1 MLPSNLIG
9 IYAEYKR
16 DTNAIASWLASSARI
31 CGYPTEKLSLGSW
44 NSSPSTEAAKP
55 TGRLK
60 RKAREQAQQ
69 ATSFTATSITPPKPY
84 TLAVADFVPLAEFIV
99 RSKRPAISVSPSV
112 ISILNRAISARS
124 NFGQL
129 LGEQQDTILDPQ
141 SDATHQHFVEVL
153 EKVRKILLSKMPPAI
168 PTADEVNGA
177 QHLSNQF
184 GLLRIQQPSL
194 NVVDADPS
202 IPKTE
207 KKDNH
212 PAAVQEDKTEYIAE
226 EPSSRSDAVAAYCM
240 LFQDITIIR
249 GAVMDI
255 WAGVRDGTTD
265 YVAASIA
272 TDTAIGMIRD
282 IADTMTSVMKPHEG
296 IIHIMRLFHIV
307 RCRTRGIDMA
317 AVRFEDRE
325 NFLHDTYELALH
337 NLMLPSMTLSTL
349 IESSTTDRVGCC
361 LSLLEYSDED
371 AIYGVGW
378 DKDTRWLNL
387 CVSECTVLAEG
398 FEDDERLYPVRDM
411 FVQGVQETM
420 NTKVVPFYA
429 IIAGQLNLDI
439 HHVLGKK
446 TKDVAREALRE
457 LSEIR
462 KDVPSILDCHGEDS
476 YLEHQLKL
484 LNYVLSDPV
493 KQVKDWSLEPGLPVA
508 KAHQTLELLPVLTGQ
523 LVHHYRVAIYRF
535 AIRIATVMGSIQ
547 YATQLYHAL
556 RTESLV
562 KAEWPDLDHA
572 RILLGESSFYVGSL
586 PKNIPEYML
595 KFSLQAGLSPAAKA
609 RQGRSKKKSKRQA
622 READRSQYTTA
633 GPRMIAD
640 GDDRLPFSKKFIKL
654 HESKW
659 KKELEAW
666 SRELLRD
673 IIATVNVEPITLSKS
688 EGNSWSSNSQ
698 EEESDSRLRCVL
710 LKLAETLHNESRS
723 LRFPLLKVHQS
734 SWELLTTARDKCGPM
749 LRAYFREPDFEDD
762 ELTWFITGYIFSAAC
777 RAHDKNRIGLP
788 LKQSPDLRPL
798 KMAGEVCERLLT
810 TRRDFGTRALRWME
824 GGGQPPQQVV
834 EDAVVGHEAIEDTC
848 LNGTGVED
856 KGPGVKCHEITGPS
870 IMPTKQGLRFRIFTG
885 QVLGRRRL
893 IQVNQTVPLDR
904 DVEYEYVRW
913 SPLSAKMD
921 A

>member
-1 MLPSNLIG
+1 MLPSNLIS
-9 IYAEYKR
+9 IYAESKR

-60 RKAREQAQQ
+60 RKAREQAEQ

-112 ISILNRAISARS
+112 VSILNRAISARS

-207 KKDNH
+207 KKNNH

-226 EPSSRSDAVAAYCM
+226 EPSSRSDAVATYCM

-282 IADTMTSVMKPHEG
+282 IADTVTSVMKPHGG
-296 IIHIMRLFHIV
+296 ILHIMRLFHIV
-307 RCRTRGIDMA
+307 RCRTRGIDMT

-325 NFLHDTYELALH
+325 KLLHDT
-337 NLMLPSMTLSTL
+337 
-349 IESSTTDRVGCC
+349 
-361 LSLLEYSDED
+361 DED
-371 AIYGVGW
+371 AISGVGW
-378 DKDTRWLNL
+378 DKDTKWLNL
-387 CVSECTVLAEG
+387 CVSECTMLAEG
-398 FEDDERLYPVRDM
+398 FEDDEGLYPVRDM

-420 NTKVVPFYA
+420 NTKEVPFYA

-462 KDVPSILDCHGEDS
+462 RDVSSILNCHGEDS

-484 LNYVLSDPV
+484 LNLVLSDPV

-523 LVHHYRVAIYRF
+523 LVHHYRVAIYQF
-535 AIRIATVMGSIQ
+535 AIRIATVTGSIQ

-572 RILLGESSFYVGSL
+572 RKLLGESSFYVGSL
-586 PKNIPEYML
+586 PKNIPEYMS

-609 RQGRSKKKSKRQA
+609 RQGRSKKRSKRQA
-622 READRSQYTTA
+622 READRSQYTTE

-654 HESKW
+654 HESNW

-673 IIATVNVEPITLSKS
+673 IIATVNIEPITLSKS
-688 EGNSWSSNSQ
+688 EGNSRSSNSQ
-698 EEESDSRLRCVL
+698 EDKSNSRLRCVL
-710 LKLAETLHNESRS
+710 LKLAETLHDESRS
-723 LRFPLLKVHQS
+723 LCFPLLKVHQS
-734 SWELLTTARDKCGPM
+734 SWELLTTARDRCGPM

-788 LKQSPDLRPL
+788 LKQGPDLRPL

-810 TRRDFGTRALRWME
+810 SRRDFGTRALRWMQ
-824 GGGQPPQQVV
+824 GGGKSPQQDVDV
-834 EDAVVGHEAIEDTC
+834 VVGQQAIENTC
-848 LNGTGVED
+848 LNGTGVKD
-856 KGPGVKCHEITGPS
+856 KEPGVICHEITGS
-870 IMPTKQGLRFRIFTG
+870 KHHSDKTG
-885 QVLGRRRL
+885 VEVQDLYKTSVGQTQVDTG
-893 IQVNQTVPLDR
+893 
-904 DVEYEYVRW
+904 
-913 SPLSAKMD
+913 
-921 A
+921 

>member
-31 CGYPTEKLSLGSW
+31 CGYPTEKLSL
-44 NSSPSTEAAKP
+44 
-55 TGRLK
+55 
-60 RKAREQAQQ
+60 
-69 ATSFTATSITPPKPY
+69 
-84 TLAVADFVPLAEFIV
+84 AVADFVPLAEFIV

-112 ISILNRAISARS
+112 VSILNRAISARS

-153 EKVRKILLSKMPPAI
+153 EKVRKILLLKMPPAI

-194 NVVDADPS
+194 NVVDAEPS

-249 GAVMDI
+249 GAVIDI

-282 IADTMTSVMKPHEG
+282 IADTMTSVMKPHDG
-296 IIHIMRLFHIV
+296 IIYIMRLFHIV

-325 NFLHDTYELALH
+325 NFLHDT
-337 NLMLPSMTLSTL
+337 
-349 IESSTTDRVGCC
+349 
-361 LSLLEYSDED
+361 DED
-371 AIYGVGW
+371 AIYAVGW
-378 DKDTRWLNL
+378 DKDTRWLNF

-398 FEDDERLYPVRDM
+398 CEDDERLYPVRDM

-462 KDVPSILDCHGEDS
+462 KDVSSILDCHGEDS

-508 KAHQTLELLPVLTGQ
+508 KAHQTLELFMLPVLTGQ

-572 RILLGESSFYVGSL
+572 RRLLGESSFYVGSL

-673 IIATVNVEPITLSKS
+673 IIATVNVEPITLSKK
-688 EGNSWSSNSQ
+688 
-698 EEESDSRLRCVL
+698 SDSRLRCVL
-710 LKLAETLHNESRS
+710 LKLAETLHDESRS

-734 SWELLTTARDKCGPM
+734 SWELLTTARDECGPM

-810 TRRDFGTRALRWME
+810 TRRDFGRRALRWMQ
-824 GGGQPPQQVV
+824 GSGKPPQQDV
-834 EDAVVGHEAIEDTC
+834 EDVVVGHEAIEDTC
-848 LNGTGVED
+848 LNGTG
-856 KGPGVKCHEITGPS
+856 ITGSEHHPDKTGVEVQDLYRTS
-870 IMPTKQGLRFRIFTG
+870 VGQTQIDTG
-885 QVLGRRRL
+885 QSGHR
-893 IQVNQTVPLDR
+893 PH
-904 DVEYEYVRW
+904 VR
-913 SPLSAKMD
+913 
-921 A
+921 